1 MRWFMAIIMA
11 LFIYWGSS
19 QLIGNFIVATTGA
32 PEAFIVHGVPLIL
45 ALAVIG
51 VAVGTLP
58 GR

>member
-1 MRWFMAIIMA
+1 MAIIMA
-11 LFIYWGSS
+11 LFLYWGSS
-19 QLIGNFIVATTGA
+19 QLIGTFIFATTGA
-32 PEAFIVHGVPLIL
+32 PEAFIVYGVPLIL